1 MTNGDTSKQNGI
13 GSKRKSSPHTML
25 HIIATVKILRMT
37 ERRVKTRIL
46 KEISKCK
53 SVVRNAIQGHFGTD
67 K

>member
-1 MTNGDTSKQNGI
+1 
-13 GSKRKSSPHTML
+13 ML
-25 HIIATVKILRMT
+25 HIIAIEKILRMT

-53 SVVRNAIQGHFGTD
+53 SVVRNTIRGHFGTD